1 MTTRICETRRRS
13 GTHAGAFRTLVS
25 AELERLPR
33 VAAKP
38 ETRTS
43 LLDDVLTAIRRLD
56 GADPAANDAARP
68 LRRYH
73 FPRWN
78 PRDRRVQRL
87 RGWLSGA
94 PG

>member
-1 MTTRICETRRRS
+1 MTTRICETRRRP
-13 GTHAGAFRTLVS
+13 GTHAGALRALVS

-33 VAAKP
+33 LAVESEKPAA
-38 ETRTS
+38 
-43 LLDDVLTAIRRLD
+43 LLDDVLIAFRRLD
-56 GADPAANDAARP
+56 DAAPATLPR
-68 LRRYH
+68 RRYH

>member
-1 MTTRICETRRRS
+1 MTTRICETRRRP
-13 GTHAGAFRTLVS
+13 GTHAVAFRTLVS

-33 VAAKP
+33 VVAKP
-38 ETRTS
+38 ETHAS
-43 LLDDVLTAIRRLD
+43 LLDDVLTAVRRLD
-56 GADPAANDAARP
+56 GAVPATTGAARP
-68 LRRYH
+68 RRRYH

>member
-1 MTTRICETRRRS
+1 MTTRICETRRRP
-13 GTHAGAFRTLVS
+13 GTRAPARRAPLA

-33 VAAKP
+33 VVATP
-38 ETRTS
+38 ETHAS
-43 LLDDVLTAIRRLD
+43 LLDDVLAAIRHLD
-56 GADPAANDAARP
+56 GAALATRS
-68 LRRYH
+68 RRR

-87 RGWLSGA
+87 RGWLSGV

>member
-1 MTTRICETRRRS
+1 MTTRICETRRRP
-13 GTHAGAFRTLVS
+13 GTQAAARRTLLA

-33 VAAKP
+33 IEAKP
-38 ETRTS
+38 ETHTG
-43 LLDDVLTAIRRLD
+43 LLDDVLTAIRQLE
-56 GADPAANDAARP
+56 GAALATRS
-68 LRRYH
+68 RRR

-87 RGWLSGA
+87 RGWLSGV

>member
-1 MTTRICETRRRS
+1 MTTRICETRRRP
-13 GTHAGAFRTLVS
+13 GAHAGALRTLVS
-25 AELERLPR
+25 AELEKLPK
-33 VAAKP
+33 VAVKP
-38 ETRTS
+38 ETPPP
-43 LLDDVLTAIRRLD
+43 LLDDVLTTVRRLD
-56 GADPAANDAARP
+56 GVAPAGAAAARP
-68 LRRYH
+68 RHRYH